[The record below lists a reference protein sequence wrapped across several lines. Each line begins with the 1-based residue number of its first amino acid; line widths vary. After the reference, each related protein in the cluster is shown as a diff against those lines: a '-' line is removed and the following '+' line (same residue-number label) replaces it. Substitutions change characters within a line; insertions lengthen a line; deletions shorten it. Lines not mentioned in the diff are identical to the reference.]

1 MFFAIN
7 LNASSLHLRFIFKA
21 AYTFSRRIQWFQK
34 IHQIAA
40 KLKTNFFLTKLKMWW
55 RTDAQSFLFETSF
68 KLENTRMSHW
78 YLLYASLDFRV
89 IQRIFWTLC
98 IVRDYRETNR
108 KCFFSGNIDKY
119 WCILLLL
126 STHRERLL
134 VIASDILEFLFLHFA
149 TVLKEVIDIHGCNA
163 I

>member
-55 RTDAQSFLFETSF
+55 RTDAQSFLFETSL

-126 STHRERLL
+126 SSHR
-134 VIASDILEFLFLHFA
+134 
-149 TVLKEVIDIHGCNA
+149 VLRETFSYCQWYPRIPIFTFCNCFKGSYRYPWM
-163 I
+163 